1 MANPWA
7 GEVALVIGGE
17 RHVMRLTLGALAGGP
32 LGVAPGWGV
41 ANATSA
47 TRTAVPVGPLLAEG
61 PAAGWNEAAAE
72 VNLTALG
79 AGQVPGYVLANGT
92 ALLVSALLQNLTTA
106 ETRAFFGALGF
117 DLSAFSFGNFM
128 GGRGFDWSAFDVFG
142 VMSGF
147 GFGGGG
153 GGYEAD
159 APFDPFADDPFGNK

>member
-1 MANPWA
+1 M
-7 GEVALVIGGE
+7 
-17 RHVMRLTLGALAGGP
+17 
-32 LGVAPGWGV
+32 
-41 ANATSA
+41 
-47 TRTAVPVGPLLAEG
+47 
-61 PAAGWNEAAAE
+61 
-72 VNLTALG
+72 NLTALG

-106 ETRAFFGALGF
+106 ETRAFFGAFGGGF

-142 VMSGF
+142 IMSGF

-159 APFDPFADDPFGNK
+159 APGFDPFADDPFGNK